1 MIVIL
6 PLCSF
11 TSSAAFFWIY
21 QSTNTWEF
29 FLFVISLHYYNEKS
43 FAQILAVQT
52 STSPSGELSDRD
64 EGTWHF
70 HSRCLLLL
78 TVKEKE
84 GSDSIFL
91 TKSFVFCDYLRFQRR
106 TILRNN
112 CCLSALY
119 ICVEGLHLL

>member
-1 MIVIL
+1 MQH
-6 PLCSF
+6 
-11 TSSAAFFWIY
+11 FFGSIKA
-21 QSTNTWEF
+21 QTLRRF
-29 FLFVISLHYYNEKS
+29 FLFVICLHYYNEKS

-84 GSDSIFL
+84 GSDSMFL

>member
-11 TSSAAFFWIY
+11 ASSAAFFLDL
-21 QSTNTWEF
+21 SKHKHLGV
-29 FLFVISLHYYNEKS
+29 FLFVICLHYYNEKS
-43 FAQILAVQT
+43 FAQILAVQM

-64 EGTWHF
+64 EETWHF

-84 GSDSIFL
+84 GSDSIF
-91 TKSFVFCDYLRFQRR
+91 F
-106 TILRNN
+106 N
-112 CCLSALY
+112 
-119 ICVEGLHLL
+119 